1 MLTVERDDGA
11 DQTAATLRW
20 VLTGFGALAGLVLWA
35 LIEAADNPEV
45 PERLILVL
53 ITASGAFFASGFMM
67 VGPLMLRRALAHAAL
82 VGAAVGLLIW
92 LASLRFETLDQA
104 FIDPY
109 AFLAAMAVVALPV
122 PFLIAQGGPGWRDY
136 PALFEGSWS
145 VVVRGA
151 VAGLFTGAIWIVI
164 ALSDE
169 LLRLVGIGLIGAW
182 AYVGAAPFMITGAG
196 FGLALAVVHE
206 LRDLIQARLV
216 VRLLRLL
223 APVVLVVSGVFLLA
237 APVQGLSELFGNL
250 SAAGVLIAM
259 GLAALTLLTLV
270 VDREDA
276 VAPSSPV
283 LLWSARGLAVV
294 LAILGGLAVWAVM
307 LRVGQYGW
315 TPDRLFAG
323 LAALVVL
330 AYGVLHGVA
339 VLRGSGWL
347 ARIRAGNL
355 GMALVML
362 AVAALWL
369 TPVLDAERISARS
382 VEARVLAG
390 EPRDPADVLLLQ
402 RWGKAGAAA
411 LERLRVAA
419 REPGREDLAAWLEGA
434 GSDEADGADAAER
447 ERLIAVIVP
456 VLALQPA
463 SATGLRDSL
472 LMLMQTYELRD
483 MAEVCPGTAPG
494 GGAKCLMVVADLLP
508 DLPGEEAVLAMDR
521 EGWASLDG
529 LLLRDGVV
537 SRQAM
542 QTLDGRPLTD
552 VEVRNLMAAWLAA
565 PPPLAPVRL
574 NQLGTGAQG
583 VFLAP

>member
-11 DQTAATLRW
+11 DRTAATLRW
-20 VLTGFGALAGLVLWA
+20 VLSGFGALAGLVLWA
-35 LIEAADNPEV
+35 LIEVADNIEV
-45 PERLILVL
+45 PERPILVL

-82 VGAAVGLLIW
+82 VGAAAGLLIW

-109 AFLAAMAVVALPV
+109 AFLAVMAVIALPV

-182 AYVGAAPFMITGAG
+182 AYVGAVPFMITGAG

-237 APVQGLSELFGNL
+237 ALVQGLSELFGSL
-250 SAAGVLIAM
+250 SAASVLIAM
-259 GLAALTLLTLV
+259 GAAALTLLTLV

-294 LAILGGLAVWAVM
+294 LAMLGALAVWAVM

-339 VLRGSGWL
+339 VLRGSGWM
-347 ARIRAGNL
+347 ARIRSGNL

-362 AVAALWL
+362 AVSALWL

-390 EPRDPADVLLLQ
+390 DARDPADVLLLQ
-402 RWGKAGAAA
+402 RWGKAGAGA

-419 REPGREDLAAWLEGA
+419 SEPGREDLAAWLEGA
-434 GSDEADGADAAER
+434 GSGEADGADAAER
-447 ERLIAVIVP
+447 ERLIAAIVP
-456 VLALQPA
+456 ALALQPA

-472 LMLMQTYELRD
+472 LMLMQPYELRD

-494 GGAKCLMVVADLLP
+494 GGAKCLLVVADLLP

-529 LLLRDGVV
+529 LLLRDGLV

-565 PPPLAPVRL
+565 PPPVAPVRL